1 MTKDDVEKI
10 HNKIN
15 RILNEEFVASK
26 DYVPQKRDW
35 LSAFWAGFKSP
46 SQLSRV
52 RNTGYAFIGHL
63 TSNGLFLSLNHETQD
78 MCHSAVSNPR
88 S

>member
-1 MTKDDVEKI
+1 MEKI

-15 RILNEEFVASK
+15 RILNEEFIASK

-35 LSAFWAGFKSP
+35 LSAFWSGFKSP

-52 RNTGYAFIGHL
+52 RNTGYAFKL
-63 TSNGLFLSLNHETQD
+63 NVLFLSLNHVTQD
-78 MCHSAVSNPR
+78 RCYSAVLNLR
-88 S
+88 F